1 MSDELRAK
9 LAWPKERPDRRRPG
23 DENRVKFVFEMTLFG
38 LALPWPRVR
47 AVHKNIGRKGET
59 ERLMLRI
66 LDGAWEGS
74 TQAKVGF
81 VGVIFLMW
89 VNVWSAAGY
98 EMIMGS
104 QDHYRHIRVRMMERL
119 FKSVFHME
127 AFSQD
132 VAANF
137 YEMWSI

>member
-47 AVHKNIGRKGET
+47 AVHKNVGRKGET

-74 TQAKVGF
+74 TGAKIGF
-81 VGVIFLMW
+81 VGVILLMW
-89 VNVWSAAGY
+89 VHVWSAAGY
-98 EMIMGS
+98 ETVMGA
-104 QDHYRHIRVRMMERL
+104 QGHHPHIHARMMEL
-119 FKSVFHME
+119 MFESVFHVE

-132 VAANF
+132 VVSSF
-137 YEMWSI
+137 YDLWLI